1 MLVQFAAT
9 STTAWPPYSPTSFP
23 IFQLSSDS
31 QMAFYLEEILAL
43 SNWGGANTGEVLR
56 IATQIVPQDFESF
69 YDACYYMAEKIFAVA
84 ESVDAKKDPVSAREA
99 YFHAATYYRGADFF
113 LHGNQSDPRLISLWH
128 QQLNAFNKANALLEI
143 PGVRFSV
150 PAHSVEIGDY
160 EAIGIF
166 YAAFSDKR
174 ARPTILVSGGYDSS
188 QEEGYHSQCHQILS
202 RGVNCVTYEG
212 PGHPSVRRQQ
222 NIGFIHDWWTVAKPV
237 VDHLSTLPQVDMSKL
252 ALAGMSFGGSLAPIA
267 ASGDDRY
274 SAVIAIDGMYSAR
287 QAFEEQFPKQMVA
300 LFNESKVEEFNEVV
314 NAVIANATLP
324 SSLRWV
330 MGYGYF
336 TFSPSPKPHH

>member
-1 MLVQFAAT
+1 MLVQFTAT

-84 ESVDAKKDPVSAREA
+84 ESVDAEKDPVSAREA

-128 QQLNAFNKANALLEI
+128 QQLNAFNKANALLDI

-300 LFNESKVEEFNEVV
+300 LFNESKVAEFDKVV
-314 NAVIANATLP
+314 SDVIANATLP

-330 MGYGYF
+330 AGYG
-336 TFSPSPKPHH
+336 